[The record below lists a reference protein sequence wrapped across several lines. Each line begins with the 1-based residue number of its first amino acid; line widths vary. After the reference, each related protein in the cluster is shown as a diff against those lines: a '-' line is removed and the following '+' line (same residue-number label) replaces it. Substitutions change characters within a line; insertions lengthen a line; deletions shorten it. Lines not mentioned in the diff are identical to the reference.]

1 MKSFKITDD
10 SGFLAIVNADRYKS
24 FVHEDWELHELMDHF
39 IAEMNNDNLII
50 WATGLENYWAVAFLT
65 APSPKPTFREFTKTI
80 EVTAGRLYLTNYED
94 LTMVAQF
101 ADEKLPPT
109 HQEDKYIDLP
119 NGRYSLTIRQLYDPV
134 HIDPDV
140 PDAIHFEII
149 AIPAAASAIDPIEKI
164 FWWEG

>member
-50 WATGLENYWAVAFLT
+50 WATGLENYWAVDFLS
-65 APSPKPTFREFTKTI
+65 APSPKPAFRQLTKTI
-80 EVTAGRLYLTNYED
+80 EVTGGRLYLTNYED

-101 ADEKLPPT
+101 ADEKLPPS

-119 NGRYSLTIRQLYDPV
+119 NGRYSLTIRQLYDPA
-134 HIDPDV
+134 HIDPDA
-140 PDAIHFEII
+140 PNATHFEII
-149 AIPAAASAIDPIEKI
+149 AIPAAASPIDPIEKI